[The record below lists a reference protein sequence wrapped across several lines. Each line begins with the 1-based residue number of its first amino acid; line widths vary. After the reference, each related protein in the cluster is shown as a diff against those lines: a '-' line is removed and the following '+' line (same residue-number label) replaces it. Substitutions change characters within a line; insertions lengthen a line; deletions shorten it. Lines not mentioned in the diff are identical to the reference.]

1 MQQMV
6 WADRG
11 QVVNLDKLAEDGQ
24 LPVCVGASR
33 LGTVQAGPYT
43 MTVWMQVR
51 GSSWVESKE
60 GKFRLHAGQWIAFE
74 KESRPMIQCGR
85 DGLAIGLC
93 LDSEALRAL
102 SQLADCGVYAG
113 RGSVTRSEAR
123 VALQLWRKVVTGDG
137 SALSMRPVLLHLASL
152 QSDLGEVVQRCPG
165 RSRLRKRQV
174 FGRMQRARMYLEGNS
189 HRVVRIGELA
199 ELTNFSSW
207 YLSKTFQSLY
217 EESPQSLSARLRLE
231 RAALLLRETDMMIG
245 EVASSSGFDNCCS
258 FARAFRARF
267 GTSASRYRE
276 SLLTDSA
283 NAAGASRKVAAFS

>member
-24 LPVCVGASR
+24 VPVCVGASR

-43 MTVWMQVR
+43 MTVWMQLR

-102 SQLADCGVYAG
+102 SQLADGGVYAG